1 MKNMQNNQVISFKSI
16 KEAQLRQQMD
26 YVRHA
31 EDWSLQDKT
40 EALLYLNQ
48 ELLAF
53 RQFWL
58 QSTMPYP
65 MKPVYKFN
73 RK

>member
-1 MKNMQNNQVISFKSI
+1 MKHMQKNKVISFKDL
-16 KEAQLRQQMD
+16 KEAQIYEQMD
-26 YVRHA
+26 MVKHA
-31 EDWSLQDKT
+31 EGWTIQDKT

-65 MKPVYKFN
+65 MKPVYKF
-73 RK
+73 KV